1 MPKHNG
7 KTRGIFE
14 RPKGSGVWW
23 IRWTCHYG
31 HDHREKIG
39 PKGLAKA
46 EYQRRKVAV
55 RTEDYCL
62 TRAEAARRESRPTL
76 FADAASRYLAWA
88 KQEYV
93 RSYTF
98 REKALKHLIAA
109 FGSKALEEI
118 STSGVEQYQ
127 ISRRDAGAAPGTVNR
142 ERAVLSHLFKKAVSW
157 KLVRDNPV
165 IGTGKLEEPEGRPR
179 PLTLR

>member
-1 MPKHNG
+1 MRRNG

-14 RPKGSGVWW
+14 RPNGSGVWW
-23 IRWTCHYG
+23 VRWTCHYG

-39 PKGLAKA
+39 PKGLAKE

-76 FADAASRYLAWA
+76 FADAAIRYLAWA

-98 REKALKHLIAA
+98 REKALKLLIAA
-109 FGSKALEEI
+109 FGPKALEEI

-127 ISRRDAGAAPGTVNR
+127 ISRRDA
-142 ERAVLSHLFKKAVSW
+142 
-157 KLVRDNPV
+157 
-165 IGTGKLEEPEGRPR
+165 
-179 PLTLR
+179 

>member
-1 MPKHNG
+1 M
-7 KTRGIFE
+7 
-14 RPKGSGVWW
+14 
-23 IRWTCHYG
+23 
-31 HDHREKIG
+31 
-39 PKGLAKA
+39 
-46 EYQRRKVAV
+46 

-142 ERAVLSHLFKKAVSW
+142 ERAVVTPVQKSGLMEAGEGQPGNRDWQAGGARGTAPAPDAPMKRPVCSW
-157 KLVRDNPV
+157 SS
-165 IGTGKLEEPEGRPR
+165 
-179 PLTLR
+179 LTTTSQ